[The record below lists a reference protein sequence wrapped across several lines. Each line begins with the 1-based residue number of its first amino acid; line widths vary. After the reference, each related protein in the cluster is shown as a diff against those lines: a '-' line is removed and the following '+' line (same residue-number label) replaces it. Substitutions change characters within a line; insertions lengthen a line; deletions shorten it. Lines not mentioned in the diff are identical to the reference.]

1 MNVYDTLNE
10 RGFIEQLR
18 HYGKIQHL
26 LEAEKVVFYIGFDAT
41 SDSLTAGH
49 LLTLMAVSHMQKA
62 GHMPI
67 ILIGAGTA
75 MIGDPSGKTDMR
87 KMLTEEQI
95 NYNANAIKLQISK
108 IINMKNDNAIL
119 VNNADWL
126 KKLNYIDVLRNIGPH
141 FSVNR
146 MLSADCYK
154 SRYERGLTFLEFN
167 YMILQAY
174 DFLELNR
181 THNCILRLGGNDQ
194 WSNIIS
200 GTDLIRRLEK
210 KPSFGITFPLLT
222 TSDGKKMGKTEAGA
236 VWLDP
241 VKTSPYDF
249 YQYWRNIEDTKVKEC
264 LLLLTFL
271 PVEEILKLSYYTGEK
286 INVAKKVLA
295 FEITKIVHGE
305 DAAIKALT
313 TADDVFNSKI
323 INSNIPTTIIKK
335 ENLGQGISIIALLIY
350 TRIVKYKAEA
360 RRLIEQGGIK
370 INNKKIEDINYI
382 IMKDD
387 YSKDEIIILQ
397 KGKKIFH
404 NLKFS

>member
-10 RGFIEQLR
+10 RGFIEQLT

-67 ILIGAGTA
+67 ILIGDGTTL
-75 MIGDPSGKTDMR
+75 IGDPSGKSKSR
-87 KMLTEEQI
+87 KMLTKEQI
-95 NYNANAIKLQISK
+95 EFNSNAIKNQIIK
-108 IINMKNDNAIL
+108 IINTDVVLFAKNS
-119 VNNADWL
+119 DWL
-126 KKLNYIDVLRNIGPH
+126 NKINYLDLLRNIGPH
-141 FSVNR
+141 FQINR

-154 SRYERGLTFLEFN
+154 LRYERGLTFLEFN

-181 THNCILRLGGNDQ
+181 RINCVLQIGGNDQ
-194 WSNIIS
+194 WSNILS
-200 GTDLIRRLEK
+200 GINLIGKIEK
-210 KPSFGITFPLLT
+210 KPSYGITLPLLT
-222 TSDGKKMGKTEAGA
+222 TSNGEKMGKTVDGA